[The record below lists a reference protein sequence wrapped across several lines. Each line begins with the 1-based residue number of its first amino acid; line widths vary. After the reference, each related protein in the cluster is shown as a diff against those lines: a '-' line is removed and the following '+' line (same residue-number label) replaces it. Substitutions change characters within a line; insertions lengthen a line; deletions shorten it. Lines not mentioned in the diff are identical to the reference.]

1 MIRDG
6 SYGDVTREESGSM
19 KTSARTTAGLEQVT
33 ILFSGDSGDGMQL
46 TGSQLTTTSAVLG
59 NDVSTLPD
67 YPSEIRAPAGSVA
80 GVSAFQLHFSSQE
93 IHTPGDNP
101 DVLVAMNPAALKTN
115 LPRLQPNGVLIIDQD
130 AFSERNLAR
139 AGYKDN
145 PLDDPELGSRYR
157 LHPVPVTTLTLNALE
172 DLELKRT
179 VKTRCKNFFT
189 LGLVYWLYERPL
201 EQSLEWIDRKFS
213 SMPLVA
219 EANRLALQ
227 AGYHFGETSEAFAV
241 QWTVP
246 GTRGEAGT
254 YRIINGNEASA
265 LGFVT
270 AARLA
275 DKPLVY
281 SSYPITP
288 ATDVLNHLSRWKH
301 MDVRT
306 IQTEDEIAAMG
317 SAIGAAYGGAFAVT
331 GTSGPG
337 VCLKSEAIGLAVMLE
352 LPLVILNVQRGG
364 PSTGLPTKTEQ
375 ADLLQAMFGRHG
387 ESPLPILAAATPAD
401 CFDLAI
407 EAFRI
412 AVRHNTPV
420 FVLSEG
426 YLANGS
432 EPWRIP
438 AIGDMEPIVVRH
450 PVDPDGFEPYARDA
464 TTLARPWA
472 LPGTAGMEHC
482 IGGLEKH
489 PPTGG
494 VSYDPE
500 DHEAMCKLRADKV
513 ARVADFIPELE
524 VDGPQQAPLLVLT
537 WGGTCGAALT
547 AVQRARKH
555 GHSVAHAQ
563 LRYLNPFP
571 RNLGAVLSRYDRV
584 MIPELNSGQLA
595 LLIRGKYLVDA
606 ISYPKLRGQPFT
618 VTEIEA
624 RIRELLA

>member
-1 MIRDG
+1 
-6 SYGDVTREESGSM
+6 
-19 KTSARTTAGLEQVT
+19 
-33 ILFSGDSGDGMQL
+33 MQL

-179 VKTRCKNFFT
+179 VKTRSKNFFT

-500 DHEAMCKLRADKV
+500 DHEAMCKLRADKE

-524 VDGPQQAPLLVLT
+524 VDAPQKAPLLVLT
-537 WGGTCGAALT
+537 GGWT
-547 AVQRARKH
+547 
-555 GHSVAHAQ
+555 
-563 LRYLNPFP
+563 
-571 RNLGAVLSRYDRV
+571 
-584 MIPELNSGQLA
+584 
-595 LLIRGKYLVDA
+595 
-606 ISYPKLRGQPFT
+606 
-618 VTEIEA
+618 
-624 RIRELLA
+624 

>member
-1 MIRDG
+1 MTA
-6 SYGDVTREESGSM
+6 SAKTREP
-19 KTSARTTAGLEQVT
+19 LEQVT

-46 TGSQLTTTSAVLG
+46 TGSQLTTTSAILG

-80 GVSAFQLHFSSQE
+80 GVSGFQLHFSHGE

-115 LPRLQPNGVLIIDQD
+115 LSRLLPNGVLIIDED
-130 AFSERNLAR
+130 AFSERNLAK
-139 AGYKDN
+139 AGYEVN
-145 PLDDPELGSRYR
+145 PLADPELGSRYQ
-157 LHPVPVTTLTLNALE
+157 LHTVPATTLTLNALN
-172 DLELKRT
+172 DLDLKRT
-179 VKTRCKNFFT
+179 VKARCKNFFM

-201 EQSLEWIDRKFS
+201 EQSLKWIERKFS
-213 SMPLVA
+213 RMPLVA

-227 AGYHFGETSEAFAV
+227 AGYHYGETAEAFAV
-241 QWTVP
+241 QYTVP
-246 GTRGEAGT
+246 GARGEAGT
-254 YRIINGNEASA
+254 WRIINGNEAAA

-270 AARLA
+270 AAQLA

-288 ATDVLNHLSRWKH
+288 ATDVLNHLARWKH

-306 IQTEDEIAAMG
+306 IQTEDEIAAIG
-317 SAIGAAYGGAFAVT
+317 SAIGAAYGGAFSVT

-375 ADLLQAMFGRHG
+375 ADLLQALFGRHG
-387 ESPLPILAAATPAD
+387 ESPLPVLAAASPGD
-401 CFDLAI
+401 CFDTAI

-438 AIGDMEPIVVRH
+438 SLQDIEPIAVRH
-450 PVDPDGFEPYARDA
+450 PVDPDGFQPYARDA
-464 TTLARPWA
+464 TTLARPWV
-472 LPGTAGMEHC
+472 LPGTPGMEHC

-489 PPTGG
+489 PPGG
-494 VSYDPE
+494 AVSYAPE
-500 DHEAMCKLRADKV
+500 DHEAMCQLRADKV
-513 ARVADFIPELE
+513 ARVADFIPLLE
-524 VDGPQQAPLLVLT
+524 VSGAQEATLLVLS
-537 WGGTCGAALT
+537 WGGTFGVAFT
-547 AVQRARKH
+547 AVQRARQR
-555 GHSVAHAQ
+555 GRSVAHAH

-571 RNLGAVLSRYDRV
+571 RNLGELLGRYEKV

-595 LLIRGKYLVDA
+595 LLIRARYLVDA

-618 VTEIEA
+618 VREVESRIEA
-624 RIRELLA
+624 LLS

>member
-1 MIRDG
+1 VEAQQD
-6 SYGDVTREESGSM
+6 TGSM
-19 KTSARTTAGLEQVT
+19 SVAAKTTERRKQIT

-46 TGSQLTTTSAVLG
+46 TGSQLTTTSAILG
-59 NDVSTLPD
+59 NDVSTMPD

-80 GVSAFQLHFSSQE
+80 GVSGFQLHFSAEE

-115 LPRLQPNGVLIIDQD
+115 LPRLLPNGVLIVDQD
-130 AFSERNLAR
+130 AFSKRNLAK
-139 AGYKDN
+139 AGYDEN
-145 PLDDPELGSRYR
+145 PLDNSELASRYQ
-157 LHPVPVTTLTLNALE
+157 LHPVPATTLTINAL
-172 DLELKRT
+172 DALDLKRT

-201 EQSLEWIDRKFS
+201 EQSLEWIDRKFHGN
-213 SMPLVA
+213 PLVA
-219 EANRLALQ
+219 QANRLALQ
-227 AGYHFGETSEAFAV
+227 AGYHYGETAEAFAV
-241 QWTVP
+241 QYTIP
-246 GTRGEAGT
+246 GARNAAGT

-270 AARLA
+270 AANLA
-275 DKPLVY
+275 NKPLVY

-317 SAIGAAYGGAFAVT
+317 SAIGAAYGGAFSVT

-375 ADLLQAMFGRHG
+375 ADLLQALFGRHG
-387 ESPLPILAAATPAD
+387 ESPLPVLAAASPGD
-401 CFDLAI
+401 CFDIAI

-412 AVRHNTPV
+412 AVRHSTPV
-420 FVLSEG
+420 FILSEG
-426 YLANGS
+426 YLANSS

-438 AIGDMEPIVVRH
+438 SLQDMQPIAVRH
-450 PVDPDGFEPYARDA
+450 PHDPDGFQPYSRDA
-464 TTLARPWA
+464 ATLARPWSI
-472 LPGTAGMEHC
+472 PGIPGLEHC
-482 IGGLEKH
+482 IGGLEKN
-489 PPTGG
+489 PLTGA
-494 VSYDPE
+494 VSYAPE
-500 DHEAMCKLRADKV
+500 DHEEMCSLRAEKV

-524 VDGPQQAPLLVLT
+524 VDGPSEGALLVLG
-537 WGGTCGAALT
+537 WGGTHGAALT
-547 AVQRARKH
+547 AVQRARQR
-555 GHSVAHAQ
+555 GFSVAHAH

-571 RNLGAVLSRYDRV
+571 RNLGELLARYERV
-584 MIPELNSGQLA
+584 IIPELNSGQLA
-595 LLIRGKYLVDA
+595 LLIRARYLVDV
-606 ISYPKLRGQPFT
+606 ISFPKLRGQSFT
-618 VTEIEA
+618 VAEIEA
-624 RIRELLA
+624 RIEELLS

>member
-1 MIRDG
+1 MA
-6 SYGDVTREESGSM
+6 SGSM
-19 KTSARTTAGLEQVT
+19 TTSANTKEALEQVT

-46 TGSQLTTTSAVLG
+46 TGSQLTTTSAALG

-80 GVSAFQLHFSSQE
+80 GVSGFQLHFSALE

-115 LPRLQPNGVLIIDQD
+115 LPRLLPNGVLIIDQD
-130 AFSERNLAR
+130 AFSERNLAK
-139 AGYKDN
+139 AGYEEN
-145 PLDDPELGSRYR
+145 PLDDPELGSRYQ
-157 LHPVPVTTLTLNALE
+157 LHPVPVTTLTLNALN
-172 DLELKRT
+172 DLDLKRT

-201 EQSLEWIDRKFS
+201 EQSLEWIDKKFS
-213 SMPLVA
+213 RVPLVA

-227 AGYHFGETSEAFAV
+227 AGFNYGDTSDAFAV

-246 GTRGEAGT
+246 GARNTPGT

-270 AARLA
+270 AAQLA

-317 SAIGAAYGGAFAVT
+317 AAIGAAYGGAFSVT

-337 VCLKSEAIGLAVMLE
+337 ICLKSEAIGLAIMLE

-387 ESPLPILAAATPAD
+387 ESPLPVLAAASPGD
-401 CFDLAI
+401 CFETAI

-412 AVRHNTPV
+412 AVRHSTPV
-420 FVLSEG
+420 FIMSEG

-438 AIGDMEPIVVRH
+438 SLKDMQPITVRH
-450 PVDPDGFEPYARDA
+450 LDDPNGFQPYSRDPA
-464 TTLARPWA
+464 TLARPWVI
-472 LPGTAGMEHC
+472 PGTTGMEHC

-489 PPTGG
+489 PPTGA
-494 VSYDPE
+494 VSYAPE
-500 DHEAMCKLRADKV
+500 DHEEMCRLRAEKV

-524 VDGPQQAPLLVLT
+524 VNGPQHASLLVLT

-547 AVQRARKH
+547 AVQRAREQ
-555 GHSVAHAQ
+555 GLSVSHAH
-563 LRYLNPFP
+563 LRHLNPFP
-571 RNLGAVLSRYDRV
+571 RNLGELLARYEKVL
-584 MIPELNSGQLA
+584 IPELNSGQLS
-595 LLIRGKYLVDA
+595 LLIRAKYLLDT
-606 ISYPKLRGQPFT
+606 ISLPKLRGQPFT
-618 VTEIEA
+618 VTEIET
-624 RIRELLA
+624 RIRELLP

>member
-1 MIRDG
+1 M
-6 SYGDVTREESGSM
+6 STPAKTREE
-19 KTSARTTAGLEQVT
+19 LEQVT

-46 TGSQLTTTSAVLG
+46 TGSQLTTTSAILG

-80 GVSAFQLHFSSQE
+80 GVSAFQLHFSHQE

-101 DVLVAMNPAALKTN
+101 DVLVAMNPAGLKTS
-115 LPRLQPNGVLIIDQD
+115 LSRLLPNGVLIVDQD
-130 AFSERNLAR
+130 AFSERNLAK
-139 AGYKDN
+139 AGYEDN
-145 PLDDPELGSRYR
+145 PLDDPELESRYQ
-157 LHPVPVTTLTLNALE
+157 LHPVPVTTLTLNAL
-172 DLELKRT
+172 DGLDLKRT
-179 VKTRCKNFFT
+179 VKMRCKNFFT
-189 LGLVYWLYERPL
+189 LGLVYWLYDRPL
-201 EQSLEWIDRKFS
+201 EQSLAWIDKKFAR
-213 SMPLVA
+213 MPLVA
-219 EANRLALQ
+219 EANRLAMQ
-227 AGYHFGETSEAFAV
+227 AGYHYGETSEAFAV

-246 GTRGEAGT
+246 GARYEAGS
-254 YRIINGNEASA
+254 YRIINGNEAAA

-301 MDVRT
+301 MNVRT

-317 SAIGAAYGGAFAVT
+317 SAIGAAYGGAFSVT

-337 VCLKSEAIGLAVMLE
+337 VCLKSEAIGLAIMLE

-387 ESPLPILAAATPAD
+387 ESPLPILAAASPGD
-401 CFDLAI
+401 CFDTAI

-412 AVRHNTPV
+412 AVRHCTPV
-420 FVLSEG
+420 FLLSEG

-438 AIGDMEPIVVRH
+438 SLQDMEPIVVRH
-450 PVDPDGFEPYARDA
+450 PVDPDGFQPYARDA
-464 TTLARPWA
+464 ATLARPWV
-472 LPGTAGMEHC
+472 LPGTPGMEHC
-482 IGGLEKH
+482 IGGMEKH
-489 PPTGG
+489 SPTGA
-494 VSYDPE
+494 VSYAPE

-524 VDGPQQAPLLVLT
+524 VDGPEQAVLLVLT

-547 AVQRARKH
+547 AVRRAREQ
-555 GHSVAHAQ
+555 GRSVAHAH

-571 RNLGAVLSRYDRV
+571 RNLEALLARYEKVL
-584 MIPELNSGQLA
+584 IPELNAGQLA
-595 LLIRGKYLVDA
+595 LLIRGRYLVDA
-606 ISYPKLRGQPFT
+606 ISFPKLRGQPFT
-618 VTEIEA
+618 VREIES
-624 RIRELLA
+624 RIEELSS

>member
-1 MIRDG
+1 M
-6 SYGDVTREESGSM
+6 SVAAKPREE
-19 KTSARTTAGLEQVT
+19 LEQVT

-46 TGSQLTTTSAVLG
+46 TGSQLTTTSAILG

-80 GVSAFQLHFSSQE
+80 GVSAFQLHFSRQE

-101 DVLVAMNPAALKTN
+101 DVLVAMNPAGLKTS
-115 LPRLQPNGVLIIDQD
+115 LPRLLPNGVLIVDQD
-130 AFSERNLAR
+130 AFTDRNLAK
-139 AGYKDN
+139 AGYDDN
-145 PLDDPELGSRYR
+145 PLDAPELGSRYQ
-157 LHPVPVTTLTLNALE
+157 LHPVPVTTLTLNAL
-172 DLELKRT
+172 DKLDLKRT
-179 VKTRCKNFFT
+179 VKLRCKNFFT
-189 LGLVYWLYERPL
+189 LGLVYWLYDRPL
-201 EQSLEWIDRKFS
+201 QQSLAWIDKKFAR
-213 SMPLVA
+213 MPLVA
-219 EANRLALQ
+219 EANRLAMQ
-227 AGYHFGETSEAFAV
+227 AGFHYGEISEAFAV

-254 YRIINGNEASA
+254 YRIINGNEAAA

-270 AARLA
+270 AAQLA

-317 SAIGAAYGGAFAVT
+317 SAIGAAYGGAFSVT

-337 VCLKSEAIGLAVMLE
+337 VCLKSEAIGLAIMLE

-387 ESPLPILAAATPAD
+387 ESPLPVLAAASPSD
-401 CFDLAI
+401 CFDTAI

-412 AVRHNTPV
+412 AVRHCTPV
-420 FVLSEG
+420 FILSEG
-426 YLANGS
+426 FLANGS

-438 AIGDMEPIVVRH
+438 SLQEMEPITVRH
-450 PVDPDGFEPYARDA
+450 PVDANGFQPYARDA
-464 TTLARPWA
+464 ATLARPWV
-472 LPGTAGMEHC
+472 LPGTPGMEHC
-482 IGGLEKH
+482 IGGMEKQ
-489 PPTGG
+489 PLTGA
-494 VSYDPE
+494 VSYAPE
-500 DHEAMCKLRADKV
+500 DHETMCQLRADKV

-524 VDGPQQAPLLVLT
+524 VDGPHEAALLVLT
-537 WGGTCGAALT
+537 WGGTRGAAFT
-547 AVQRARKH
+547 AVQRAREA
-555 GHSVAHAQ
+555 GRSVAHAH

-571 RNLGAVLSRYDRV
+571 RNLGELLARYEKV
-584 MIPELNSGQLA
+584 MIPELNAGQLA
-595 LLIRGKYLVDA
+595 LLIRSRYLVDA
-606 ISYPKLRGQPFT
+606 VSFPKLRGQPFT
-618 VTEIEA
+618 VREIVA
-624 RIRELLA
+624 RIEELLV

>member
-1 MIRDG
+1 M
-6 SYGDVTREESGSM
+6 T
-19 KTSARTTAGLEQVT
+19 TPARTSEELEEVT

-46 TGSQLTTTSAVLG
+46 TGSQLTTTSANLG

-80 GVSAFQLHFSSQE
+80 GVSAFQLHFSQQE
-93 IHTPGDNP
+93 IHTPGDSP
-101 DVLVAMNPAALKTN
+101 DVLVAMNPAGLKTS
-115 LPRLQPNGVLIIDQD
+115 LPRLLPNGVLIIDRD
-130 AFSERNLAR
+130 AFTQRNLAK
-139 AGYKDN
+139 AGYADN
-145 PLDDPELGSRYR
+145 PLDDPELGSRYQ
-157 LHPVPVTTLTLNALE
+157 LHPVPATTLTLNALE
-172 DLELKRT
+172 DLDLKRT
-179 VKTRCKNFFT
+179 VKIRCKNFFT
-189 LGLVYWLYERPL
+189 LGLVYWLYDRPL
-201 EQSLEWIDRKFS
+201 EQSQAWIDRKFS
-213 SMPLVA
+213 RMPLVA
-219 EANRLALQ
+219 EANRRALL
-227 AGYHFGETSEAFAV
+227 AGYHYGETTEAFAV

-246 GTRGEAGT
+246 GADKEAGT
-254 YRIINGNEASA
+254 WRIINGNEAAA

-288 ATDVLNHLSRWKH
+288 ATDVLNHLARWKH

-317 SAIGAAYGGAFAVT
+317 SAIGAAYGGAFSVT

-387 ESPLPILAAATPAD
+387 ESPLPILAAASPGD
-401 CFDLAI
+401 CFATVI
-407 EAFRI
+407 EAFRV
-412 AVRHNTPV
+412 AVRHCTPV

-438 AIGDMEPIVVRH
+438 ALQDMEPIVVEH
-450 PVDPDGFEPYARDA
+450 PVDPNGFQPYARDA
-464 TTLARPWA
+464 ATLARPWV
-472 LPGTAGMEHC
+472 LPGTPGMEHC

-489 PPTGG
+489 PPSGA
-494 VSYDPE
+494 VSYAPE
-500 DHEAMCKLRADKV
+500 DHEAMCQLRADKV
-513 ARVADFIPELE
+513 ARVADFIPELK
-524 VDGPQQAPLLVLT
+524 VDGPPDATLLVLT

-547 AVQRARKH
+547 AVRRARKQ

-563 LRYLNPFP
+563 LRYLNPL
-571 RNLGAVLSRYDRV
+571 NLHLVLR
-584 MIPELNSGQLA
+584 
-595 LLIRGKYLVDA
+595 LLQASSWL
-606 ISYPKLRGQPFT
+606 
-618 VTEIEA
+618 
-624 RIRELLA
+624 

>member
-1 MIRDG
+1 M
-6 SYGDVTREESGSM
+6 SASPKTRE
-19 KTSARTTAGLEQVT
+19 ALEQVT

-80 GVSAFQLHFSSQE
+80 GVSAFQLHFSHQE

-101 DVLVAMNPAALKTN
+101 DVLVAMNPAALKTH
-115 LPRLQPNGVLIIDQD
+115 LPRLLPNGVLIVDQD
-130 AFSERNLAR
+130 AFSERNLAK
-139 AGYKDN
+139 AGYAEN
-145 PLDDPELGSRYR
+145 PLHAPELGSRYQV
-157 LHPVPVTTLTLNALE
+157 HPVPVTTLTLNAL
-172 DLELKRT
+172 DGLDLKRT

-213 SMPLVA
+213 RMPLVA

-227 AGYHFGETSEAFAV
+227 AGYHYGETSEAFAV

-246 GTRGEAGT
+246 RASSAAGT
-254 YRIINGNEASA
+254 WRIINGNEASA

-270 AARLA
+270 AAQLA
-275 DKPLVY
+275 DKPLIY

-288 ATDVLNHLSRWKH
+288 ATDVLNHLARWKH

-317 SAIGAAYGGAFAVT
+317 SAIGAAYGGAFSVT

-387 ESPLPILAAATPAD
+387 ESPLPILAAASPGD
-401 CFDLAI
+401 CFGVAI

-412 AVRHNTPV
+412 AVRHSTPV

-438 AIGDMEPIVVRH
+438 SLQDMEPIEVRH
-450 PVDPDGFEPYARDA
+450 PADPDGFEPYARDT
-464 TTLARPWA
+464 TTLARPWV

-489 PPTGG
+489 PSTGA
-494 VSYDPE
+494 VSYAPE

-524 VDGPQQAPLLVLT
+524 VDGPQQASLLVLT

-547 AVQRARKH
+547 AVQRAREH
-555 GHSVAHAQ
+555 GRSVAHAH

-571 RNLGAVLSRYDRV
+571 QNLGDLLARYDRV
-584 MIPELNSGQLA
+584 LIPELNAGQLA
-595 LLIRGKYLVDA
+595 LLIRGRYLVDA
-606 ISYPKLRGQPFT
+606 ISFPKLRGQPFS
-618 VTEIEA
+618 VSEIAA
-624 RIRELLA
+624 RIEELLS

>member
-1 MIRDG
+1 MIT
-6 SYGDVTREESGSM
+6 SPKTRE
-19 KTSARTTAGLEQVT
+19 ALEQVT

-80 GVSAFQLHFSSQE
+80 GVSAFQLHFSHQE

-101 DVLVAMNPAALKTN
+101 DVLVAMNPAALKTH
-115 LPRLQPNGVLIIDQD
+115 LPRLLPNGVLIVDQD
-130 AFSERNLAR
+130 AFSERNLAK
-139 AGYKDN
+139 AGYAEN
-145 PLDDPELGSRYR
+145 PLHAPELGSRYQV
-157 LHPVPVTTLTLNALE
+157 HPVPVTTLTLNAL
-172 DLELKRT
+172 DGLDLKRT

-201 EQSLEWIDRKFS
+201 KQSLEWIDRKFS
-213 SMPLVA
+213 RMPLVA

-227 AGYHFGETSEAFAV
+227 AGYHYGETSGAFAV

-246 GTRGEAGT
+246 RASSAAGT
-254 YRIINGNEASA
+254 WRIINGNEASA

-270 AARLA
+270 AAQLA
-275 DKPLVY
+275 DKPLIY

-288 ATDVLNHLSRWKH
+288 ATDVLNHLARWKH

-317 SAIGAAYGGAFAVT
+317 SAIGAAYGGAFSVT

-387 ESPLPILAAATPAD
+387 ESPLPILAAASPGD
-401 CFDLAI
+401 CFGVAI

-412 AVRHNTPV
+412 AVRHSTPV

-438 AIGDMEPIVVRH
+438 SLQDMEPIEVRH
-450 PVDPDGFEPYARDA
+450 PADPDGFEPYARDT
-464 TTLARPWA
+464 TTLARPWV

-489 PPTGG
+489 PLTGT
-494 VSYDPE
+494 VSYAPE

-524 VDGPQQAPLLVLT
+524 VDGPQQASLLVLT

-547 AVQRARKH
+547 AVQRAREH
-555 GHSVAHAQ
+555 GRSVAHAH

-571 RNLGAVLSRYDRV
+571 QNLGDILSHYDRV
-584 MIPELNSGQLA
+584 MIPELNAGQLA
-595 LLIRGKYLVDA
+595 LLIRGRYLVDA
-606 ISYPKLRGQPFT
+606 ISFPKLRGQPFS
-618 VTEIEA
+618 VSEIAA
-624 RIRELLA
+624 RIEELLS

>member
-1 MIRDG
+1 MIT
-6 SYGDVTREESGSM
+6 SPKTRE
-19 KTSARTTAGLEQVT
+19 ALEQVT

-80 GVSAFQLHFSSQE
+80 GVSAFQLHFSHQE

-101 DVLVAMNPAALKTN
+101 DVLVAMNPAALKTH
-115 LPRLQPNGVLIIDQD
+115 LPRLLPNGVLIVDQD
-130 AFSERNLAR
+130 AFSERNLAK
-139 AGYKDN
+139 AGYAEN
-145 PLDDPELGSRYR
+145 PLHAPELGSRYQV
-157 LHPVPVTTLTLNALE
+157 HPVPVTTLTLNAL
-172 DLELKRT
+172 DGLDLKRT

-201 EQSLEWIDRKFS
+201 KQSLEWIDRKFS
-213 SMPLVA
+213 RMPLVA

-227 AGYHFGETSEAFAV
+227 AGYHYGETSEAFAV

-246 GTRGEAGT
+246 RASSAAGT
-254 YRIINGNEASA
+254 WRIINGNEASA

-270 AARLA
+270 AAQLA
-275 DKPLVY
+275 DKPLIY

-288 ATDVLNHLSRWKH
+288 ATDVLNHLARWKH

-317 SAIGAAYGGAFAVT
+317 SAIGAAYGGAFSVT

-387 ESPLPILAAATPAD
+387 ESPLPILAAASPGD
-401 CFDLAI
+401 CFGVAI

-412 AVRHNTPV
+412 AVRHSTPV

-438 AIGDMEPIVVRH
+438 SLQDMEPIEVRH
-450 PVDPDGFEPYARDA
+450 PADPDGFEPYARDT
-464 TTLARPWA
+464 TTLARPWV

-489 PPTGG
+489 PLTGT
-494 VSYDPE
+494 VSYAPE

-524 VDGPQQAPLLVLT
+524 VDGPQQASLLVLT

-547 AVQRARKH
+547 AVQRAREH
-555 GHSVAHAQ
+555 GRSVAHAH

-571 RNLGAVLSRYDRV
+571 QNLGDLLARYDRV
-584 MIPELNSGQLA
+584 LIPELNAGQLA
-595 LLIRGKYLVDA
+595 LLIRGRYLVDA
-606 ISYPKLRGQPFT
+606 ISFPKLRGQPFS
-618 VTEIEA
+618 VSEIAAHIE
-624 RIRELLA
+624 ELLS

>member
-1 MIRDG
+1 MSAPAI
-6 SYGDVTREESGSM
+6 
-19 KTSARTTAGLEQVT
+19 KTETLEQVT

-80 GVSAFQLHFSSQE
+80 GVSAFQLHFSRQE

-101 DVLVAMNPAALKTN
+101 DVLVAMNPAALKTS
-115 LPRLQPNGVLIIDQD
+115 LPKLLPGGVLIIDQD
-130 AFSERNLAR
+130 AFSARNLAK
-139 AGYKDN
+139 AGYTDN
-145 PLDDPELGSRYR
+145 PLDDPELDSRYQ
-157 LHPVPVTTLTLNALE
+157 LHLLPVTTLTLNAL
-172 DLELKRT
+172 DSLDLKRAA
-179 VKTRCKNFFT
+179 KTRCKNFFT
-189 LGLVYWLYERPL
+189 LGLVYWLYGRSL
-201 EQSLEWIDRKFS
+201 AQSLDWIDKKFS
-213 SMPLVA
+213 RMPLVA
-219 EANRLALQ
+219 AANRLALQ
-227 AGYHFGETSEAFAV
+227 AGYHYGETSEAFAV

-246 GTRGEAGT
+246 GARKEAGC

-270 AARLA
+270 AAQLA

-317 SAIGAAYGGAFAVT
+317 SAIGAAYGGAFSVT
-331 GTSGPG
+331 GSSGPG
-337 VCLKSEAIGLAVMLE
+337 ICLKSEAIGLAVMLE

-387 ESPLPILAAATPAD
+387 ESPLPILAAASPGD
-401 CFDLAI
+401 CFDTAI

-412 AVRHNTPV
+412 AVRHCTPV
-420 FVLSEG
+420 FILSEA

-438 AIGDMEPIVVRH
+438 SLQDMDPIVIRH
-450 PVDPDGFEPYARDA
+450 PVDADGLQPYARDA
-464 TTLARPWA
+464 ATLARPWI
-472 LPGTAGMEHC
+472 LPGTPGMEHC

-489 PPTGG
+489 PITGA
-494 VSYDPE
+494 VSYAPE
-500 DHEAMCKLRADKV
+500 HHEAMCRLRADKV

-524 VDGPQQAPLLVLT
+524 VDGPQQATLLVLS

-547 AVQRARKH
+547 AVQRAREQ
-555 GHSVAHAQ
+555 GLSVAHAH

-571 RNLGAVLSRYDRV
+571 RNMETLVTRYQKV
-584 MIPELNSGQLA
+584 MIPELNAGQLA
-595 LLIRGKYLVDA
+595 MLIRDRFLVDV
-606 ISYPKLRGQPFT
+606 ISFPKLRGQPFT
-618 VTEIEA
+618 VGEIEA
-624 RIRELLA
+624 RIKELLS

>member
-1 MIRDG
+1 M
-6 SYGDVTREESGSM
+6 SASAKTREE
-19 KTSARTTAGLEQVT
+19 LEQVT

-46 TGSQLTTTSAVLG
+46 TGSQLTATSAVLG

-80 GVSAFQLHFSSQE
+80 GVSAFQLHFSRQD

-115 LPRLQPNGVLIIDQD
+115 LPRLLPNGVLIIDQD
-130 AFSERNLAR
+130 AFSERNLAK
-139 AGYKDN
+139 AGYEEN
-145 PLDDPELGSRYR
+145 PLDDPELGSRYQ
-157 LHPVPVTTLTLNALE
+157 LHPVPATTLTLNALE
-172 DLELKRT
+172 GLNLKRT
-179 VKTRCKNFFT
+179 VKARCKNFFT

-201 EQSLEWIDRKFS
+201 EQSLKWIDRKFS
-213 SMPLVA
+213 RMPLVA

-227 AGYHFGETSEAFAV
+227 AGYHYGETSDTFTV
-241 QWTVP
+241 HWTVP
-246 GTRGEAGT
+246 GASSEAGS

-301 MDVRT
+301 MNVRT
-306 IQTEDEIAAMG
+306 IQTEDEIAAVG
-317 SAIGAAYGGAFAVT
+317 SAIGAAYGGAFSVT

-387 ESPLPILAAATPAD
+387 ESPLPILAAASPSD
-401 CFDLAI
+401 CFDIAI

-412 AVRHNTPV
+412 AVRHSTPV

-438 AIGDMEPIVVRH
+438 SLQDMEPIAVRH
-450 PVDPDGFEPYARDA
+450 PIDPDGFQPYARDA
-464 TTLARPWA
+464 TTLARPWVI
-472 LPGTAGMEHC
+472 PGTTGMEHC

-489 PPTGG
+489 PPTGA
-494 VSYDPE
+494 VSYAPE
-500 DHEAMCKLRADKV
+500 DHEAMCRLRAEKV
-513 ARVADFIPELE
+513 VRVADFIPELE
-524 VDGPQQAPLLVLT
+524 VNGPHDATLLVLT

-547 AVQRARKH
+547 AVQRAWER
-555 GHSVAHAQ
+555 GRSVAHAH

-571 RNLGAVLSRYDRV
+571 RNLGELLTRYKKV

-595 LLIRGKYLVDA
+595 LLVRGRYLVDA
-606 ISYPKLRGQPFT
+606 ISFPKLRGQPFT

-624 RIRELLA
+624 RIEELLS

>member
-1 MIRDG
+1 M
-6 SYGDVTREESGSM
+6 T
-19 KTSARTTAGLEQVT
+19 TPARTSEELEEVT

-46 TGSQLTTTSAVLG
+46 TGSQLTTTSANLG

-80 GVSAFQLHFSSQE
+80 GVSAFQLHFSQQE
-93 IHTPGDNP
+93 IHTPGDSP
-101 DVLVAMNPAALKTN
+101 DVLVAMNPAGLKTS
-115 LPRLQPNGVLIIDQD
+115 LPRLLPNGVLIIDRD
-130 AFSERNLAR
+130 AFTQRNLAK
-139 AGYKDN
+139 AGYADN
-145 PLDDPELGSRYR
+145 PLDDPELGSRYQ
-157 LHPVPVTTLTLNALE
+157 LHPVPATTLTLNALE
-172 DLELKRT
+172 DLDLKRT
-179 VKTRCKNFFT
+179 VKIRCKNFFT
-189 LGLVYWLYERPL
+189 LGLVYWLYDRPL
-201 EQSLEWIDRKFS
+201 EQSQAWIDRKFS
-213 SMPLVA
+213 RMPLVA
-219 EANRLALQ
+219 EANRRALL
-227 AGYHFGETSEAFAV
+227 AGYHYGETTEAFAV

-246 GTRGEAGT
+246 GADKEAGT
-254 YRIINGNEASA
+254 WRIINGNEAAA

-288 ATDVLNHLSRWKH
+288 ATDVLNHLARWKH

-317 SAIGAAYGGAFAVT
+317 SAIGAAYGGAFSVT

-375 ADLLQAMFGRHG
+375 AELLQARFGRHG
-387 ESPLPILAAATPAD
+387 ESPLPILAAASPGD
-401 CFDLAI
+401 CFATVI
-407 EAFRI
+407 EAFRV
-412 AVRHNTPV
+412 AVRHCTPV

-438 AIGDMEPIVVRH
+438 ALQDMEPIVVEH
-450 PVDPDGFEPYARDA
+450 PVDPDGFQPYARDA
-464 TTLARPWA
+464 ATLARPWV
-472 LPGTAGMEHC
+472 LPGTPGMEHC

-489 PPTGG
+489 PPSGA
-494 VSYDPE
+494 VSYAPE
-500 DHEAMCKLRADKV
+500 DHEAMCQLRADKV
-513 ARVADFIPELE
+513 ARVADFIPELK
-524 VDGPQQAPLLVLT
+524 VDGPPDATLLVLT

-547 AVQRARKH
+547 AVRRARKQ

-563 LRYLNPFP
+563 LRYLNPLP
-571 RNLGAVLSRYDRV
+571 RNLEALLARHEKVL
-584 MIPELNSGQLA
+584 IPELNAGQLA
-595 LLIRGKYLVDA
+595 LLVRGRYLVDA
-606 ISYPKLRGQPFT
+606 ISFPKLRGQPFT
-618 VTEIEA
+618 VREIET
-624 RIRELLA
+624 RIKELLS

>member
-1 MIRDG
+1 M
-6 SYGDVTREESGSM
+6 SASV
-19 KTSARTTAGLEQVT
+19 KTKEQLEQVT

-46 TGSQLTTTSAVLG
+46 TGSQLTMTSAALG
-59 NDVSTLPD
+59 NDVSTLPE

-80 GVSAFQLHFSSQE
+80 GVSGFQLHFSRQE

-101 DVLVAMNPAALKTN
+101 DVLVAMNPAALKTH
-115 LPRLQPNGVLIIDQD
+115 LPRLLPNGVLIIDQD
-130 AFSERNLAR
+130 AFSARNLAK
-139 AGYKDN
+139 AGYEEN
-145 PLDDPELGSRYR
+145 PLDDPELGSRYQ
-157 LHPVPVTTLTLNALE
+157 LHPVPATTLTLNALE
-172 DLELKRT
+172 GLDLKRT

-201 EQSLEWIDRKFS
+201 EQSLEWIEKKFS
-213 SMPLVA
+213 RMPLVA
-219 EANRLALQ
+219 KANRLALQ
-227 AGYHFGETSEAFAV
+227 AGYHYGETAAAFAV

-246 GTRGEAGT
+246 GARNEAGS
-254 YRIINGNEASA
+254 YRIINGNEAAA

-270 AARLA
+270 AAQLA
-275 DKPLVY
+275 NKPLVY

-317 SAIGAAYGGAFAVT
+317 SAIGAAYGGAFSVT

-337 VCLKSEAIGLAVMLE
+337 VCLKSEAIGLAIMLE

-387 ESPLPILAAATPAD
+387 ESPLPILAAASPGD
-401 CFDLAI
+401 CFDTAI

-438 AIGDMEPIVVRH
+438 SLQAMEPIVVRH
-450 PVDPDGFEPYARDA
+450 PVDPDGFQPYARDPA
-464 TTLARPWA
+464 TLARPWV
-472 LPGTAGMEHC
+472 LPGTPGMEHC

-489 PPTGG
+489 PPTGA
-494 VSYDPE
+494 VSYAPE
-500 DHEAMCKLRADKV
+500 DHEAMCQLRADKV

-524 VDGPQQAPLLVLT
+524 VTGPHEADLLVLT

-547 AVQRARKH
+547 AVRRASEQGR
-555 GHSVAHAQ
+555 SVAHAH

-571 RNLGAVLSRYDRV
+571 RNLEALLGRYEKVL
-584 MIPELNSGQLA
+584 IPELNAGQLA
-595 LLIRGKYLVDA
+595 LLIRGRYLVDA
-606 ISYPKLRGQPFT
+606 ISFPKLRGQPFT
-618 VTEIEA
+618 VREIGTRIEA
-624 RIRELLA
+624 LLS

>member
-1 MIRDG
+1 
-6 SYGDVTREESGSM
+6 
-19 KTSARTTAGLEQVT
+19 
-33 ILFSGDSGDGMQL
+33 MQL

>member
-1 MIRDG
+1 VLDDKVQLVSDLMRA
-6 SYGDVTREESGSM
+6 SPKTRE
-19 KTSARTTAGLEQVT
+19 ALDQVT

-80 GVSAFQLHFSSQE
+80 GVSGFQLHFSRQE

-115 LPRLQPNGVLIIDQD
+115 LPRLQPDGVLIVDRD
-130 AFSERNLAR
+130 AFSSRNLAK
-139 AGYKDN
+139 AGYEEN
-145 PLDDPELGSRYR
+145 PLDDPELGARYQ
-157 LHPVPVTTLTLNALE
+157 LHPVPVTTLTLNAL
-172 DLELKRT
+172 DGLDLKRT

-201 EQSLEWIDRKFS
+201 AQSLEWIDRKFS
-213 SMPLVA
+213 RMPQVA

-227 AGYHFGETSEAFAV
+227 AGYHYGETAEAFAV

-246 GTRGEAGT
+246 GARGAAGT
-254 YRIINGNEASA
+254 WRIINGNEASA

-270 AARLA
+270 AAQLA
-275 DKPLVY
+275 DKALVY

-317 SAIGAAYGGAFAVT
+317 SAIGAAYGGAFSVT

-375 ADLLQAMFGRHG
+375 ADLLQALFGRHG
-387 ESPLPILAAATPAD
+387 ESPLPVLAAASPGD
-401 CFDLAI
+401 CFDIAI

-412 AVRHNTPV
+412 AVRHSTPV

-438 AIGDMEPIVVRH
+438 ELRDMEPITVRH
-450 PVDPDGFEPYARDA
+450 PVDPEGFQPYARDA
-464 TTLARPWA
+464 ATLARPWV

-489 PPTGG
+489 PPTGA
-494 VSYDPE
+494 VSYAPE
-500 DHEAMCKLRADKV
+500 DHEAMCRLRAEKV
-513 ARVADFIPELE
+513 ARVADFIPEIE
-524 VDGPQQAPLLVLT
+524 VDGPRQASLLVLT

-547 AVQRARKH
+547 AVQRARE
-555 GHSVAHAQ
+555 GGRSVAHTH

-571 RNLGAVLSRYDRV
+571 RNLGEVLARYDRV
-584 MIPELNSGQLA
+584 LIPELNAGQLA
-595 LLIRGKYLVDA
+595 LLVRARYLVDA
-606 ISYPKLRGQPFT
+606 VSFPKSRGQPFT
-618 VTEIEA
+618 VAEIEA
-624 RIRELLA
+624 RIEELLS